1 MRRLL
6 EIAAALLCLAGLPAG
21 EALAVPASAMFGT
34 AEIRAESHDELPQW
48 GRVVRE
54 VAREEATYAACAA
67 EATAAGGGAVHG
79 RAACASVPAL
89 RDWSR
94 LLARLAREPRRE
106 QLQAVNLFVN
116 RWPYRADRD
125 TYGRR
130 DHWATPLEFFANS
143 GDCEDYAI
151 AKYVSLRRLGVPAGD
166 LRMVVL
172 QDTSRGI
179 AHAVLVARAT
189 AGSDWL
195 VLDNLSDKVL
205 RQRDLPHYVPYYSVN
220 ETTRWAH
227 VPPADAAVVTGGL
240 AEAGGQE

>member
-6 EIAAALLCLAGLPAG
+6 ETAATALLCLAGLAGG
-21 EALAVPASAMFGT
+21 EALAVPASVFGT
-34 AEIRAESHDELPQW
+34 LEIRAESHEELPQW
-48 GRVVRE
+48 GRVLRE
-54 VAREEATYAACAA
+54 VAREEASYAACAA
-67 EATAAGGGAVHG
+67 ADGGS
-79 RAACASVPAL
+79 ACAAIPAL

-94 LLARLAREPRRE
+94 LLGRLAREPRLE
-106 QLQAVNLFVN
+106 QLRAVNLFVN
-116 RWPYRADRD
+116 RWPYRPDQD

-151 AKYVSLRRLGVPAGD
+151 AKYVTLRRLGVPADD

-189 AGSDWL
+189 AGADWL
-195 VLDNLSDKVL
+195 VLDNLSDTVQ
-205 RQRDLPHYVPYYSVN
+205 RPRDLPQYVPYYSVN
-220 ETTRWAH
+220 ETRRWAH
-227 VPPADAAVVTGGL
+227 LPPDDAADGDRVEASTAAASG
-240 AEAGGQE
+240 AGGRD

>member
-6 EIAAALLCLAGLPAG
+6 EIAAALVCWAGLPAG
-21 EALAVPASAMFGT
+21 EALAVPAAAMFGT

-67 EATAAGGGAVHG
+67 DGA
-79 RAACASVPAL
+79 AACAAAPAL

-106 QLQAVNLFVN
+106 QLRAVNLFVN
-116 RWPYRADRD
+116 RWPYRPDQD

-151 AKYVSLRRLGVPAGD
+151 AKYVSLRRLGVPATTCGWSS
-166 LRMVVL
+166 
-172 QDTSRGI
+172 SRTRR
-179 AHAVLVARAT
+179 AASPTPSWSPAR
-189 AGSDWL
+189 
-195 VLDNLSDKVL
+195 
-205 RQRDLPHYVPYYSVN
+205 
-220 ETTRWAH
+220 
-227 VPPADAAVVTGGL
+227 PPAPNGSSSTT
-240 AEAGGQE
+240 